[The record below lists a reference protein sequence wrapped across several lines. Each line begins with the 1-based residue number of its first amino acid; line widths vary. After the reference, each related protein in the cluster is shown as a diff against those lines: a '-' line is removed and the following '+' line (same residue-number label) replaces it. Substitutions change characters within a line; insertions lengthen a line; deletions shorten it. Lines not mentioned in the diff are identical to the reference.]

1 MDTDNIQRDFTE
13 FIRYFINEGKSEIEI
28 DEIINNVATNDNIKN
43 ILQTIKSIELIK
55 KSKKIISYYKI

>member
-1 MDTDNIQRDFTE
+1 MDTDNIQSDFTE

-55 KSKKIISYYKI
+55 KKAKK

>member
-1 MDTDNIQRDFTE
+1 MDTDNIQSDFTE

-55 KSKKIISYYKI
+55 KKQKNNIVL

>member
-55 KSKKIISYYKI
+55 KKQKNNIVL

>member
-13 FIRYFINEGKSEIEI
+13 FIRYFINEGKSEKKI

-55 KSKKIISYYKI
+55 KKQKNNIVL

>member
-1 MDTDNIQRDFTE
+1 MDTDNIQKDFTE

-55 KSKKIISYYKI
+55 KKQKNNIVL